1 MKLHRL
7 SLASLMLL
15 ASYAHA
21 FDLGGLKAS
30 GIAAIAYDG
39 LKRQLGV
46 RSPTR
51 ILDPRFMI
59 ADVEDTIRKRFH
71 IDTLPF
77 DTSTLGFL
85 SRPDHD
91 WVPRRLFDGTDVL
104 FPPETR
110 IAETENGEW
119 VLCNPDGSTTSF
131 RMPKDG
137 YYFDDLSFNRGD
149 GMDVV
154 NGGIGT
160 DNTITLGKGISYADI
175 ALSKVNNDLIIEVG
189 SGEQL
194 TLANWYGT
202 AANFKSVLNL
212 QVMAD
217 AMAGFDAA
225 STDPLLNQ
233 AVQNFDFIAIA
244 NAFDQA
250 RGTSAIFMHWS
261 ATNSL
266 LASQLA
272 GSDTAALGGD
282 LAHQYGAN
290 GDFTGMNLAAVQNVL
305 NGPQFG
311 EQAQALRS
319 L

>member
-1 MKLHRL
+1 VYKIEKLVFANGSVLDNFVFGFFGNDILQGADGNDAL
-7 SLASLMLL
+7 SDAGGKNMLI
-15 ASYAHA
+15 
-21 FDLGGLKAS
+21 GGLGSDALVGNS
-30 GIAAIAYDG
+30 ANEMFVGGIGNDSVTTGNGADIIA
-39 LKRQLGV
+39 
-46 RSPTR
+46 
-51 ILDPRFMI
+51 
-59 ADVEDTIRKRFH
+59 
-71 IDTLPF
+71 
-77 DTSTLGFL
+77 
-85 SRPDHD
+85 
-91 WVPRRLFDGTDVL
+91 
-104 FPPETR
+104 
-110 IAETENGEW
+110 
-119 VLCNPDGSTTSF
+119 
-131 RMPKDG
+131 
-137 YYFDDLSFNRGD
+137 FNRGD

-175 ALSKVNNDLIIEVG
+175 ALSKVNNNLIIEVG

-202 AANFKSVLNL
+202 VANFKSALNL

-250 RGTSAIFMHWS
+250 RGTSATFMHWS
-261 ATNSL
+261 VTNSL
-266 LASQLA
+266 LAAYLD

-282 LAHQYGAN
+282 LARQYGAN
-290 GDFTGMNLAAVQNVL
+290 GDFTGINLAAVQNVL

-311 EQAQALRS
+311 EQAQTLRS